1 MSLDGS
7 RADSYG
13 WSIDKLDD
21 YFSNYIYASRKSHEK
36 IFTSGRYQTTNDLS
50 QNGAVVSLT
59 KDEMHGG
66 DSNYGWMGYTIHSF
80 IVNGRNYVAI
90 SSPKASSQNG
100 IGGKVDIRDVNN
112 LNGVVATLYG
122 EEEFENFGKSITSG
136 ELYVEV

>member
-13 WSIDKLDD
+13 WSMEKLDD

-36 IFTSGRYQTTNDLS
+36 IFTSGRYQTTNELS

-66 DSNYGWMGYTIHSF
+66 DSYYGWMGYTIHSF

-100 IGGKVDIRDVNN
+100 IGGKVDIREVNN
-112 LNGVVATLYG
+112 LNDIVATFYG
-122 EEEFENFGKSITSG
+122 DEEFENFGKSITSG